1 MTRPAYGRWP
11 LPDAD
16 TPAVPRV
23 SGQLESALYVSDPE
37 ASAAFYRRVFSFEVL
52 LREDRMVG
60 LAVPGGTVLLLFRR
74 GGSVQPSQVP
84 GGTIPA
90 HDGHGTL
97 HLCFAIP
104 LSALGEWEGHLAA
117 LGIPVE
123 SRVTQSFG
131 GTSLYFRDP
140 DGHSLE
146 VAVPGLWAI
155 Y

>member
-1 MTRPAYGRWP
+1 M
-11 LPDAD
+11 
-16 TPAVPRV
+16 PRV
-23 SGQLESALYVSDPE
+23 SGLLETSLYVGDPDV
-37 ASAAFYRRVFSFEVL
+37 SAAFYQRVFGFEVL
-52 LREDRMVG
+52 LREHRMVG
-60 LAVPGGTVLLLFRR
+60 MAIPGGTVLLLFRR
-74 GGSVQPSQVP
+74 GGSVEPSAVA

-104 LSALGEWEGHLAA
+104 LAALHDWERHLAA
-117 LGIPVE
+117 QGVPVE

-146 VAVPGLWAI
+146 VAVPGLWAV

>member
-1 MTRPAYGRWP
+1 M
-11 LPDAD
+11 PDAVVA
-16 TPAVPRV
+16 PVPRV
-23 SGQLESALYVSDPE
+23 SGQLESSLYVSDLD
-37 ASAAFYRRVFSFEVL
+37 ASTAFYQRVFGFEVL

-74 GGSVQPSQVP
+74 GGSAQPSAVP

-104 LSALGEWEGHLAA
+104 VSALDGWERHLGA

-123 SRVTQSFG
+123 SRVLQSFG

-146 VAVPGLWAI
+146 VAVPGLWAV

>member
-1 MTRPAYGRWP
+1 MRDGP
-11 LPDAD
+11 
-16 TPAVPRV
+16 PRL
-23 SGQLESALYVSDPE
+23 SGLLETSLYVHDLDVSV
-37 ASAAFYRRVFSFEVL
+37 AFYQRVFGFEVL
-52 LREDRMVG
+52 LREDRMAG

-74 GGSVQPSQVP
+74 GGSVTPSEVP

-97 HLCFAIP
+97 HLCFAVP
-104 LSALGEWEGHLAA
+104 LPALEDWGRHLAA
-117 LGIPVE
+117 LGVPLE
-123 SRVTQSFG
+123 SRVSPQSHG
-131 GTSLYFRDP
+131 GASLYFRDP

>member
-1 MTRPAYGRWP
+1 M
-11 LPDAD
+11 PDA
-16 TPAVPRV
+16 PRI
-23 SGQLESALYVSDPE
+23 SRQLESSLYVADPD
-37 ASAAFYRRVFSFEVL
+37 ASAAFYQRVFGFEAL

-60 LAVPGGTVLLLFRR
+60 LAVPGGSVLLLFRR
-74 GGSVQPSQVP
+74 GGSVEPSPVP
-84 GGTIPA
+84 GGVIPP
-90 HDGHGTL
+90 HDGDGTL

-104 LSALGEWEGHLAA
+104 LAELDAWDRHLAV

-123 SRVTQSFG
+123 SRVVQSLG

-146 VAVPGLWAI
+146 VAVPGLWAT